1 MQQPDLLPRLLVMAP
16 GTLGTGWHAGTSR
29 RATHAR
35 SARSACTRQSACT
48 YCKAPLR
55 PHRIRSVTATVGRAH
70 VRSQGV
76 ARRATEEPIVNEP
89 TTGDATAPF
98 DRRRDGVTF
107 WPSSCSISVGVS
119 VHQTLPAQPRLPR
132 YGTAP
137 SIHPPPST
145 YHPLPAP
152 TPGLPPIGTPGR
164 SPTHP
169 LELDRCGTPVF
180 RCCHPCP
187 LHTLN
192 VLLREPHIKSHVP
205 LR

>member
-1 MQQPDLLPRLLVMAP
+1 M
-16 GTLGTGWHAGTSR
+16 SR

-76 ARRATEEPIVNEP
+76 APRATEAPIVNEP
-89 TTGDATAPF
+89 TTGDATAPL

-107 WPSSCSISVGVS
+107 WPSSAPSGSVS
-119 VHQTLPAQPRLPR
+119 VSIKTLPAQPRLPR
-132 YGTAP
+132 YAAVL
-137 SIHPPPST
+137 HLHPST
-145 YHPLPAP
+145 MPLPTP
-152 TPGLPPIGTPGR
+152 PPGLPPIGTPGR

-192 VLLREPHIKSHVP
+192 VLLQEPHIKSDVP

>member
-98 DRRRDGVTF
+98 DRRRGRRDVLALVLLHQRRCQC
-107 WPSSCSISVGVS
+107 PSD
-119 VHQTLPAQPRLPR
+119 PARAATPATVR
-132 YGTAP
+132 YC
-137 SIHPPPST
+137 SIHPPST
-145 YHPLPAP
+145 CHPLPAP